1 MWTEVAGYLID
12 PRQIAALGPVHP
24 SGTGGGGGAV
34 ASTFEIVTLGGHVV
48 LPKFADA
55 NQANAARNALKGR
68 LPA

>member
-1 MWTEVAGYLID
+1 MWTDVAGYLID

-24 SGTGGGGGAV
+24 TGVAGAV

-55 NQANAARNALKGR
+55 NQASAARNAFKGR